1 MKSSNKSAP
10 GDFVEMGSI
19 GRPHGL
25 LGEVGARW
33 EGEAP
38 VPVRGKIWL
47 QTVGED
53 PRPFE
58 VEAARV
64 HKGNPLISLAGI
76 DDRDKAEALRGAR
89 IFIPRS
95 ELPPPGEDEAWLEDL
110 IGADILLEDGKRI
123 GVLDHIEYPAGQEIW
138 AIKDEAGREILFP
151 ARPEFIA
158 SIDVDA
164 GEVRIAPP
172 PGLLD
177 IYLA

>member
-1 MKSSNKSAP
+1 
-10 GDFVEMGSI
+10 MGSI

-25 LGEVGARW
+25 MGEVGARW
-33 EGEAP
+33 EGETP
-38 VPVRGKIWL
+38 VPVGGKIWL
-47 QTVGED
+47 QAEGED

-58 VEAARV
+58 VQAARV
-64 HKGNPLISLAGI
+64 HRGYPLISLAGI
-76 DDRDKAEALRGAR
+76 DDRDKAEALRGTR
-89 IFIPRS
+89 IFMPRS

-123 GVLDHIEYPAGQEIW
+123 GGLDHIEYPAGQEIW
-138 AIKDEAGREILFP
+138 AIKDEASREILFP

-158 SIDVDA
+158 SIDA
-164 GEVRIAPP
+164 AGGEVRIAPP

>member
-1 MKSSNKSAP
+1 M
-10 GDFVEMGSI
+10 
-19 GRPHGL
+19 
-25 LGEVGARW
+25 
-33 EGEAP
+33 
-38 VPVRGKIWL
+38 
-47 QTVGED
+47 
-53 PRPFE
+53 
-58 VEAARV
+58 RV
-64 HKGNPLISLAGI
+64 HKGYPLISLSGI

-89 IFIPRS
+89 IFMPRS

-158 SIDVDA
+158 SIDAAA
-164 GEVRIAPP
+164 GKVRIAPP